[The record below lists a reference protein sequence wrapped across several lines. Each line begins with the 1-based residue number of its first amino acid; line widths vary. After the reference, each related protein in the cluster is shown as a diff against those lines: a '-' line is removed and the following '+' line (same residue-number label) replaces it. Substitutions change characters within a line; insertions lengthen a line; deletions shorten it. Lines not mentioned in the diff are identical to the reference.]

1 MSGGGARGEGDRGG
15 RSEMI
20 AEWAVAGGGDGEQ
33 RGEGSETAL
42 KQKVEQLTETLRKY
56 KEQGQLAVKRIKVL
70 SAEKQ
75 EMEKEMAAL
84 QLELEVGDVGMWVA
98 CMCDDSWWW
107 CVVWREGVTEM
118 VVAGCG

>member
-1 MSGGGARGEGDRGG
+1 
-15 RSEMI
+15 MI

-33 RGEGSETAL
+33 RGEGGETVL
-42 KQKVEQLTETLRKY
+42 KQKVEQLTETLRKF

-84 QLELEVGDVGMWVA
+84 QQQLLEVVDCASQKWCCGRGMRMLA
-98 CMCDDSWWW
+98 SC
-107 CVVWREGVTEM
+107 
-118 VVAGCG
+118 